1 MTITVSAKLDP
12 YQMDART
19 IQSIKTGCT
28 NRTLLLAA
36 LLLNQDFRSS
46 AGGFTLAAMSYESQG
61 KIEEQIFN
69 VRCLVLSD
77 LQHFGGT

>member
-46 AGGFTLAAMSYESQG
+46 AGGFTPAAMSYESQL
-61 KIEEQIFN
+61 ESRRTN
-69 VRCLVLSD
+69 LSCQ
-77 LQHFGGT
+77 LFGSQ